1 MLVQSSLCALTLDQR
16 GAVSIVWWVV
26 GVAIFLALVACA
38 IRMVSNSYTGPYGFW
53 ELGRSMTRTGR
64 FGEAEQCYRKALTV
78 GSRLTP
84 PQRSK
89 LLACL
94 GGALMDLDRYPE
106 SRECLEAALNLGDT
120 TGSSRAG
127 MADCFL
133 LEGADPKRALACAEQ
148 TLQESPDGL
157 DGEMETDPIVL
168 QPCVSVAQAERWARR
183 AWALALLGRQSESQE
198 SIDSALK
205 LALPACTA
213 LTNLGAGDWS
223 TRMVPP
229 SLGSFCLASI
239 HWRTGM
245 AHVAMGQSDLAR
257 DHFLVATKA
266 APRSKYADRCRQQ
279 LESLRTS
286 PG

>member
-1 MLVQSSLCALTLDQR
+1 MLVQSSLCALTLDQH
-16 GAVSIVWWVV
+16 GALSIVWWVV

-53 ELGRSMTRTGR
+53 VTGRSMTRTGR
-64 FGEAEQCYRKALTV
+64 FAEAEQCYRKALAV
-78 GSRLTP
+78 GCKLSP
-84 PQRSK
+84 PQRSN
-89 LLACL
+89 LLTCL

-106 SRECLEAALNLGDT
+106 SQECLEAALNVGDS
-120 TGSSRAG
+120 TGSIRAG
-127 MADCFL
+127 MADRLL
-133 LEGADPKRALACAEQ
+133 LEGADPRGALAWADQ
-148 TLQESPDGL
+148 ALQESPDGL
-157 DGEMETDPIVL
+157 DGELETDPIVL
-168 QPCVSVAQAERWARR
+168 QPCISVAQAERWARR